1 MMRQRITGLFRS
13 KIILTLMLVLLVLS
27 LGGAAYGFK
36 SNYDPGPVSAAQ
48 RHGEPIQG
56 YSSHAD
62 FEREC
67 KHCHAPVRCL
77 SANLCQDCHRQIAR
91 ERAESEGL
99 HGLLP
104 GTDKCQTCHAE
115 HQGRDAAISNIPLGS
130 INHEQLG
137 GYYLDLHE
145 TGYDGTPLTCQSCHP
160 GGQHE
165 TTPAACAGCHAQEAP
180 EAMAGHS
187 EQYGDKCA
195 GCHDGQDRM
204 IGFEH
209 GEYYA
214 LEGGHEGADCADCHA
229 GLTFGEA
236 ERDCADCH
244 EDPEVHAGDFG
255 VDCDRCHNV
264 VAWLPAQL
272 TEHIFRLDHGEEG
285 EVACETCHIDSYIV
299 YTCYGCHD
307 HQAAGME
314 EFHTREGIDQL
325 EPCGECHPTGL
336 EGEAGEA
343 GHGA

>member
-1 MMRQRITGLFRS
+1 MRQRITGLFRS
-13 KIILTLMLVLLVLS
+13 KIILTLMLAFLVLS

-36 SNYDPGPVSAAQ
+36 VNYVPGPVSATQ

-77 SANLCQDCHRQIAR
+77 AANLCQDCHRQIAQ

-104 GTDKCQTCHAE
+104 GTDKCQSCHSE
-115 HQGRDAAISNIPLGS
+115 HQGRDAAISDIPLGS
-130 INHEQLG
+130 INHEQLAG
-137 GYYLDLHE
+137 FFLDLHHAD
-145 TGYDGTPLTCQSCHP
+145 YAGTPLTCQICHP
-160 GGQHE
+160 AGQHE
-165 TTPAACAGCHAQEAP
+165 TTSASCAECHAQEAP
-180 EAMAGHS
+180 EYIAQHT
-187 EQYGDKCA
+187 ELYGNYCV

-209 GEYYA
+209 GQYYA
-214 LEGGHEGADCADCHA
+214 LDGAHLDAGCRDCHP
-229 GLTFGEA
+229 GLTFTDTA
-236 ERDCADCH
+236 RDCADCH
-244 EDPEVHAGDFG
+244 EDPEVHAGEFG
-255 VDCDRCHNV
+255 RHCDRCHT
-264 VAWLPAQL
+264 AAGWSPAQL
-272 TEHIFRLDHGEEG
+272 TEHIFRLDHGEQG
-285 EVACETCHIDSYIV
+285 EVVCETCHLDTYTV

-307 HQAAGME
+307 HLAGEMQE
-314 EFHTREGIDQL
+314 VHEREGIDEL
-325 EPCGECHPTGL
+325 EPCGECHPTGI